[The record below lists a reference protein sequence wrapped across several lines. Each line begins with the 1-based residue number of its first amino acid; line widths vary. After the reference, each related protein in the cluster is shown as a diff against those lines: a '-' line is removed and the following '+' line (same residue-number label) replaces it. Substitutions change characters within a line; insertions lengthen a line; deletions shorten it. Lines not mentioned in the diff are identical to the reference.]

1 MPQQAINKKLHLSL
15 KKLQFCQDID
25 VIIIDKTVVVSS
37 EILFM
42 WNTTFMLLKRDN
54 VCNLCQ

>member
-1 MPQQAINKKLHLSL
+1 MPQQVIYKKLHLSL

-42 WNTTFMLLKRDN
+42 WNTTLMLLKRDN